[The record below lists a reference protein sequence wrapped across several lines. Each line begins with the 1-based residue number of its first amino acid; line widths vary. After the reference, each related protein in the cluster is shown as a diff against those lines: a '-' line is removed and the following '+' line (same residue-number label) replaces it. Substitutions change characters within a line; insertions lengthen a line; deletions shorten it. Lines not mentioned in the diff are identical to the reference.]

1 MDFHGKKICRSSLC
15 RQRALIPVALAPLE
29 RKMVWMLA
37 HGVSPRIIAERLA
50 LGEDN
55 LRACLDS
62 IFAKLAMSGQ
72 LGLLAGPES
81 RDRHTNFSQLRKA
94 HRALRNNL
102 DRKNEMHVD

>member
-1 MDFHGKKICRSSLC
+1 
-15 RQRALIPVALAPLE
+15 
-29 RKMVWMLA
+29 MLA

-55 LRACLDS
+55 LRSCLDS
-62 IFAKLAMSGQ
+62 IFAKLAISGK

-81 RDRHTNFSQLRKA
+81 RGRRSNFSQMRKA
-94 HRALRNNL
+94 HRALRDNL